1 MNAIVAALLA
11 AADDAAGAGLAL
23 VIVVLMSAWFLL
35 VVAGY
40 WKTFEKAGEPGW
52 KAIIPIYNVYVLLRI
67 VGRPGWWLIL
77 MLIPFVNIVI
87 AVIVANDL
95 SASFGKGLGFTIGL
109 VLLTPIF
116 AIILGFGDARY
127 LGPGGPSAGPAPGA
141 PIPPPASGASMPP
154 PPPPPPAG

>member
-1 MNAIVAALLA
+1 MNAIAAALIA
-11 AADDAAGAGLAL
+11 AADDDAAGGAILLVVLGLAL
-23 VIVVLMSAWFLL
+23 FLL

-52 KAIIPIYNVYVLLRI
+52 KAIIPIYNIYVLLRI
-67 VGRPGWWLIL
+67 VGRPGWWLVL

-95 SASFGKGLGFTIGL
+95 STSFGKGLGFTVGL
-109 VLLTPIF
+109 LLLTPVF
-116 AIILGFGDARY
+116 AAILGFGDARF
-127 LGPGGPSAGPAPGA
+127 LGPGGPSAGPGPGA
-141 PIPPPASGASMPP
+141 AVPPPASSASMPP